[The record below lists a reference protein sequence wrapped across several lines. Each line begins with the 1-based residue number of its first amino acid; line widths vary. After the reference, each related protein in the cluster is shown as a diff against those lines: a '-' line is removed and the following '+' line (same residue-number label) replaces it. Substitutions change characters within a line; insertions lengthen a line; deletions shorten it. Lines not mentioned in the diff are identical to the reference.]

1 MRLLR
6 VQSLGDV
13 RDQIGRAFASAF
25 SMRMLNVS
33 SDRLS
38 IQQECGTSWVPMA
51 PRKAFTSFM
60 NQPPIVFDV
69 DLEDRVEVGRI
80 QLQRVRADREQEF
93 LMPAQR

>member
-1 MRLLR
+1 
-6 VQSLGDV
+6 
-13 RDQIGRAFASAF
+13 
-25 SMRMLNVS
+25 
-33 SDRLS
+33 
-38 IQQECGTSWVPMA
+38 
-51 PRKAFTSFM
+51 M